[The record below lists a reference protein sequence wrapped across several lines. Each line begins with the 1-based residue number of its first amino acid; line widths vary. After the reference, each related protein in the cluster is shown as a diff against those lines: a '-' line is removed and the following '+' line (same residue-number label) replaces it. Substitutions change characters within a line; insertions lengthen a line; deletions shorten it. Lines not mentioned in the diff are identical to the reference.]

1 MKWIFSIC
9 SNNNNNNNN
18 NVILLQ
24 EGCVGSKV
32 VKIEN
37 VKQPSISFVS
47 VSVTH
52 YMTQAW
58 WTMWV
63 LLRTH
68 IDTHQVHKAKDIL
81 KIN

>member
-1 MKWIFSIC
+1 M
-9 SNNNNNNNN
+9 
-18 NVILLQ
+18 
-24 EGCVGSKV
+24 GSKV

-58 WTMWV
+58 LNYVGATQ
-63 LLRTH
+63 
-68 IDTHQVHKAKDIL
+68 DTH
-81 KIN
+81 